1 VPPTYD
7 PTPRYSPP
15 QPDIP
20 QPTYGYSGVS
30 SRIETGKASAKALEP
45 EIEKMDSS
53 LESLSSWISRY
64 KQEID
69 GYERQTRLGLN
80 VDRSLYQ
87 QALDKHNALVREHNA
102 LLLERE
108 ARYAEYSREIDSV
121 NDMVR
126 RFNSGER

>member
-1 VPPTYD
+1 
-7 PTPRYSPP
+7 
-15 QPDIP
+15 
-20 QPTYGYSGVS
+20 
-30 SRIETGKASAKALEP
+30 
-45 EIEKMDSS
+45 MDSS